1 MMPCQPTLS
10 DSVCYMVQ
18 KLQKEI
24 SQKVVA
30 EDEFTEPIR
39 NVCAVDVSYRN
50 DVAYCSAVVT
60 KKDSLEIL
68 ESTNLRCKVNYP
80 YVPGLFLLREYEPI
94 MNVVGLLRERFDL
107 LLIDGHGQLHPRRCG
122 LACSVGVALSKPTIG
137 VAKNLFCGTIR
148 PDHLI
153 ELDGQILGVI
163 IEKNWKPLYV
173 SVGHKI
179 SLKTAEKIVRELIRS
194 NESIPQPLL
203 AAHINSNRLAK
214 KDQP

>member
-1 MMPCQPTLS
+1 MTLRHATLS
-10 DSVCYMVQ
+10 NLVFYKVQ
-18 KLQKEI
+18 KLQEEI
-24 SQKVVA
+24 SQKVIA
-30 EDEFTEPIR
+30 EDEFAEPIR

-60 KKDSLEIL
+60 KKDSLEVL
-68 ESTNLRCKVNYP
+68 ESANLRCKVNYP

-107 LLIDGHGQLHPRRCG
+107 LLVNGHGQLHPRRCG

-137 VAKNLFCGTIR
+137 VAKNLLCGTTR

-179 SLKTAEKIVRELIRS
+179 SLKTAEKIVGELIRG
-194 NESIPQPLL
+194 NESMPQPLL